1 MTQVSLR
8 SNVARSAESSLIQVN
23 PTGKALGAEVCNV
36 DLGSFDDWA
45 FASFM
50 RALLKHQVL
59 LVRGQRLSERD
70 LAAFSRR
77 FGHADLLYTSPG
89 TMFGDR
95 LSFCSLFAA
104 YDAMSPALRSRV
116 AHLKLR
122 QLATDMSDDGRRSIV
137 AGPVHPLVGN
147 HPDTGR
153 PMLSLGQRRQS
164 YVVGLEQDESDA
176 LLDDLWHLAE
186 RPEFRWTHMCRPG
199 DLVVWDTRC
208 TIHRHEAPEMPRLL
222 HSPPL
227 WNAIPSA

>member
-8 SNVARSAESSLIQVN
+8 SNVARSAESSLIQVI
-23 PTGKALGAEVCNV
+23 PTGKTLGAEVCNV

-59 LVRGQRLSERD
+59 LVRGQRLGERD
-70 LAAFSRR
+70 IAAFSRR
-77 FGHADLLYTSPG
+77 FGHADLFYTSPG
-89 TMFGDR
+89 GLLGDR
-95 LSFCSLFAA
+95 LSFCSLYAA
-104 YDAMSPALRSRV
+104 YDALSPALRSRV
-116 AHLKLR
+116 AHLKVR
-122 QLATDMSDDGRRSIV
+122 HLATDTADDGRRTVI

-147 HPDTGR
+147 HIDTGR
-153 PMLSLGQRRQS
+153 SMLALGQRRHS

-176 LLDDLWHLAE
+176 LLDDLWQLAE
-186 RPEFRWTHMCRPG
+186 RPEFSWTHTCRPG

-208 TIHRHEAPEMPRLL
+208 TIHRHEPPDMPRLL

-227 WNAIPSA
+227 WSTMPSA